1 MDPRAVPMIEV
12 VVDSEGQPPPSFRI
26 GTDDD
31 WIIEWRGCKSDDSEM
46 PEILCDVSRNPFPF
60 LMRTRNGWYIEPD
73 PMHKTARRLIR
84 PTVALL
90 ILALLVHSM
99 EPSLVS
105 LGLLSESFAGSYR
118 IGPLDYPKL
127 LFVAFPIFM
136 FPIVFRMIANLR
148 DIRRQNAYIASPIES
163 PEMTLSVGERDVRA
177 SRITM
182 PVDTMAVRGRLQVGV
197 AVPERSKVLE
207 SLQRTE
213 GEQPAPGM
221 STRLPE
227 RRITSGEELGTGV
240 GEATPMPVAHPRVLL
255 LEPMRVHDPGE
266 WVELRENSAEVR
278 FEGPVN
284 QWPGSIYSALIAVHW
299 EIVIEAIRDDGTRMK
314 WVGQVIMPPRQGL
327 EHISKLPVRSGRT
340 ELSESS

>member
-1 MDPRAVPMIEV
+1 MDPRAAPMIEV
-12 VVDSEGQPPPSFRI
+12 IVESEGQPPPSFKI

-31 WIIEWRGCKSDDSEM
+31 WIIEWRGCKSDDPEM
-46 PEILCDVSRNPFPF
+46 TEIFCDVSRDPFPF
-60 LMRTRNGWYIEPD
+60 LMSTRNGWYIEPD
-73 PMHKTARRLIR
+73 PMHTTARRLIR
-84 PTVALL
+84 PAVVLV

-105 LGLLSESFAGSYR
+105 LGLLTESFAGSYR

-136 FPIVFRMIANLR
+136 SPIAFRMIANLR

-163 PEMTLSVGERDVRA
+163 PEMTLAVSKGGVQV

-182 PVDTMAVRGRLQVGV
+182 PVDMMAVRGRLQVGV

-207 SLQRTE
+207 SLQRIE

-266 WVELRENSAEVR
+266 WVELRGNSTEIN
-278 FEGPVN
+278 FGGPVN

-314 WVGQVIMPPRQGL
+314 WVSQITMPPRSGL
-327 EHISKLPVRSGRT
+327 EHIPKLPVRSGRT
-340 ELSESS
+340 ESSESS